1 MSSIL
6 KSLKKLEEEK
16 SGHKHGSSDVSRDIL
31 KGDVPRRKSKS
42 KFPWVLMVLL
52 VAFVAGAVSFL
63 RSPAPV
69 QVGATAPAAGTAPA
83 PTPTLPA
90 GEQSNQAQIAGNQE
104 ATAAVTT
111 AQDVVSASKETAEA
125 LKTTAAA
132 LQDTAKVLK
141 DKVMVPKEAVVAAP
155 APAKPNKVSKPAPKP
170 VAETVKAVVVGEP
183 QKKIDLAAA
192 FPAPPPKIKPVPVP
206 AEARSSVWSLTNQR
220 GATKPVLKVSEI
232 HWRKDVRERLAVVN
246 ELPVMEGVVIDGAKV
261 DRIFKDRIRF
271 VVNGQYQ
278 EVLVSAQ
285 R

>member
-16 SGHKHGSSDVSRDIL
+16 SGHKHGSSNVSRDIL

-52 VAFVAGAVSFL
+52 VAFAVGAVLFL

-69 QVGATAPAAGTAPA
+69 PMAATAPAAVIAPA
-83 PTPTLPA
+83 PVPALPA
-90 GEQSNQAQIAGNQE
+90 GEQGNQAPTAANKDA
-104 ATAAVTT
+104 ATAVPT
-111 AQDVVSASKETAEA
+111 AQEVVSASKETAEA

-132 LQDTAKVLK
+132 LQDTAEVLK

-155 APAKPNKVSKPAPKP
+155 APAKPKKVSKPASKP
-170 VAETVKAVVVGEP
+170 VAAPAKDVAASEP
-183 QKKIDLAAA
+183 QEKIDLAAA
-192 FPAPPPKIKPVPVP
+192 FPAPPPKIKLVPVP
-206 AEARSSVWSLTNQR
+206 AEARSSVWSLANQK
-220 GATKPVLKVSEI
+220 GSTKPVLKVSEI

>member
-16 SGHKHGSSDVSRDIL
+16 AGQKQGSSNVSRDIL

-42 KFPWVLMVLL
+42 GPSWVVMILL
-52 VAFVAGAVSFL
+52 VAFVAGAVIFL
-63 RSPAPV
+63 RSPAPL
-69 QVGATAPAAGTAPA
+69 QVAETSPSDPSQ
-83 PTPTLPA
+83 TPSLPA
-90 GEQSNQAQIAGNQE
+90 GEQAGNQE
-104 ATAAVTT
+104 TAAAVTT

-132 LQDTAKVLK
+132 LQDTAAVLK
-141 DKVMVPKEAVVAAP
+141 DKVMVPKESVVAAP
-155 APAKPNKVSKPAPKP
+155 ATAKPKKVSTPAPKP
-170 VAETVKAVVVGEP
+170 VAAPVKDGVASEP

-206 AEARSSVWSLTNQR
+206 ADARSSVWSLANQR
-220 GATKPVLKVSEI
+220 GATKPVLTVSEI

>member
-16 SGHKHGSSDVSRDIL
+16 SGHKQGSSNVSRDIL
-31 KGDVPRRKSKS
+31 KGDVPKRKSKS
-42 KFPWVLMVLL
+42 GPSWVVMILL
-52 VAFVAGAVSFL
+52 VAFVAGAVMFL
-63 RSPAPV
+63 RSPAPL
-69 QVGATAPAAGTAPA
+69 QVAETSPSDPSQ
-83 PTPTLPA
+83 TPLLPA
-90 GEQSNQAQIAGNQE
+90 GGEAGNQE
-104 ATAAVTT
+104 TAAAVTT

-132 LQDTAKVLK
+132 LQDTAEVLK
-141 DKVMVPKEAVVAAP
+141 DKVIVPKAAAVATP
-155 APAKPNKVSKPAPKP
+155 ATSKPIRVSKPAPKP
-170 VAETVKAVVVGEP
+170 VAAPVKEVVVSGPE
-183 QKKIDLAAA
+183 KKTDLAGA
-192 FPAPPPKIKPVPVP
+192 FPAPPPKIKPVPLP
-206 AEARSSVWSLTNQR
+206 AEARTSVWSLANQK
-220 GATKPVLKVSEI
+220 GSTKPVLKVSEI
-232 HWRKDVRERLAVVN
+232 HWRNDVRERLAVVN